1 MTIAMPSTRPSI
13 GSAFVA
19 QATPAATV
27 PSARPLPRPISAS
40 LASAFRALPHD
51 NSPSARPRT
60 ITVSVCV
67 AALPPMPATIGMK
80 TASAVTC

>member
-1 MTIAMPSTRPSI
+1 M
-13 GSAFVA
+13 GSPLVA
-19 QATPAATV
+19 HATPAATM
-27 PSARPLPRPISAS
+27 PSVTPLPRPMADSF
-40 LASAFRALPHD
+40 ASALRAVAHD

-80 TASAVTC
+80 IASAVTC

>member
-1 MTIAMPSTRPSI
+1 MTASFD
-13 GSAFVA
+13 SA
-19 QATPAATV
+19 
-27 PSARPLPRPISAS
+27 L
-40 LASAFRALPHD
+40 RALAHD

-67 AALPPMPATIGMK
+67 AALPPMPATIGMN